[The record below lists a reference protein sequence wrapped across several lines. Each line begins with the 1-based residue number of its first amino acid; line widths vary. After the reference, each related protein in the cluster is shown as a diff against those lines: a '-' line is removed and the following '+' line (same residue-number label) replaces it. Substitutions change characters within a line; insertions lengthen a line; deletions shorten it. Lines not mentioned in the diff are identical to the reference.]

1 LQRRDA
7 VHSRERRRG
16 GSWPR
21 RPPLNCRRIRMLRAL
36 GWSPEQGIQ
45 GGTVG
50 GPSKESRATSARA
63 LALALR
69 YGTKLL
75 VNSALSRP
83 VPDQLIPG
91 DTAWTTVAHA
101 HPGHPR
107 RASWTSIA
115 CHHAGVRVSRSG
127 RCALP
132 PAAMISGAATVGI
145 RGGAEALLRG
155 ARCRVAD
162 RQHHHGHVTHEEAR
176 RTTAADQ
183 GGSRQPRSSPTGG
196 AWLASVAGSK
206 IVNLIT
212 NFRVPLQ
219 ILQKMLCNLQN

>member
-1 LQRRDA
+1 M
-7 VHSRERRRG
+7 RG
-16 GSWPR
+16 CLLDTGLPGSAR
-21 RPPLNCRRIRMLRAL
+21 YGASGCSPP
-36 GWSPEQGIQ
+36 
-45 GGTVG
+45 
-50 GPSKESRATSARA
+50 ATCARA

-75 VNSALSRP
+75 VNSAFSPR

-91 DTAWTTVAHA
+91 DVAWTTIAHA
-101 HPGHPR
+101 PVGAPPTHPR
-107 RASWTSIA
+107 RASCTSTV
-115 CHHAGVRVSRSG
+115 CHRAGVLVSRSG

-132 PAAMISGAATVGI
+132 PAARISGAARVGI

-162 RQHHHGHVTHEEAR
+162 RRHHHGHVTQEETR

-183 GGSRQPRSSPTGG
+183 GGSRQPSSSPARG

-212 NFRVPLQ
+212 NF
-219 ILQKMLCNLQN
+219 